1 MPFDPLTAGTG
12 RGQEFSIAWGSK
24 GAPSRAHDVNPKTVS
39 SNRDGAGEWSW
50 RSKAVVVVL
59 IGGLVL
65 AMSRHAD
72 VRRDTY
78 NSMEACQRDWAST
91 GAAGQCRQGS
101 GPHGMTIYHGPSYE
115 EGARPTTASP
125 ASKIG
130 SEHVA
135 RGGFGRSGA
144 HFSAAG

>member
-1 MPFDPLTAGTG
+1 MTL
-12 RGQEFSIAWGSK
+12 K
-24 GAPSRAHDVNPKTVS
+24 LKTVS

-59 IGGLVL
+59 VGGLLL

-78 NSMEACQRDWAST
+78 GSLEACQRDWAGA
-91 GAAGQCRQGS
+91 GAAEQCSRGT
-101 GPHGMTIYHGPSYE
+101 GPHGMTIYRGPSYE
-115 EGARPTTASP
+115 EGARPSSASTANR
-125 ASKIG
+125 IG
-130 SEHVA
+130 SEAVA

>member
-78 NSMEACQRDWAST
+78 SSMEACQRD
-91 GAAGQCRQGS
+91 
-101 GPHGMTIYHGPSYE
+101 
-115 EGARPTTASP
+115 
-125 ASKIG
+125 
-130 SEHVA
+130 
-135 RGGFGRSGA
+135 
-144 HFSAAG
+144 